1 MEITLRPWHI
11 DDADEL
17 ATLANNSNI
26 AKFMANVFPYPYTI
40 ENAKTFIALANNSS
54 NPSLPLSIRFAI
66 IMDDQLVGGIGLHL
80 QSDILRKNAEIGY
93 WIGEPYWGK
102 GIAGKAIPQIIEYG
116 FQNMDI
122 VRIFARIFGTNI
134 ASQKVVEKCGFI
146 LEGKY
151 EKTLY
156 KNDEFLDE
164 LIYAVRKK
172 SN

>member
-1 MEITLRPWHI
+1 MEVTLRPWHLK
-11 DDADEL
+11 DANDL
-17 ATLANNSNI
+17 VALANNKNI
-26 AKFMANVFPYPYTI
+26 AQFMADVFPHPYTI
-40 ENAKTFIALANNSS
+40 ENGKTFIAFANS
-54 NPSLPLSIRFAI
+54 NPNSKIFAI
-66 IMDDQLVGGIGLHL
+66 ILDEKPIGSIGLHL
-80 QSDILRKNAEIGY
+80 QTDILRKNAEIGY

-102 GIAGKAIPQIIEYG
+102 GIASNAIKQIIEYG

-164 LIYAVRKK
+164 LIYAVRK
-172 SN
+172 

>member
-11 DDADEL
+11 DDADEF

-26 AKFMANVFPYPYTI
+26 AKFMANVFLYPYTI

-54 NPSLPLSIRFAI
+54 NPSIPLSVRFAI

-164 LIYAVRKK
+164 LIYAIRK
-172 SN
+172 